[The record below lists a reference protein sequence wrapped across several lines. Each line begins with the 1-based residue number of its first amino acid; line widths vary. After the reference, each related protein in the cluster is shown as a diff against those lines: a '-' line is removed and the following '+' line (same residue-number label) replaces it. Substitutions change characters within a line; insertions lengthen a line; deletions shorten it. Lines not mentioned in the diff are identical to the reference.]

1 MPQVIRSS
9 RMHRFLAWAAV
20 LTMAVALAAQAP
32 EWKRYSYPAD
42 GFSVALPLDPTTQ
55 KNNVPTAAGPFE
67 LRAFLAEDGT
77 SALYVGVCHHGA
89 AATNMAADVILA
101 GAKKGALD
109 NVKGRLG
116 TERKI
121 TFGIYPGLEFDAVN
135 DMFRFHTRICMVGTT
150 MCQTLTAE
158 PLTQPYA
165 FVNRFLDS
173 FQLIARTQP

>member
-1 MPQVIRSS
+1 MSAYPEEKAHATGHS
-9 RMHRFLAWAAV
+9 LEPD
-20 LTMAVALAAQAP
+20 AP
-32 EWKRYSYPAD
+32 
-42 GFSVALPLDPTTQ
+42 LPCLGGCLDHGRC
-55 KNNVPTAAGPFE
+55 AGPFE